1 MNSVKILNSKDIYP
15 VFGIDQGF
23 LNMIKWAASSGS
35 GVISEYSAH

>member
-1 MNSVKILNSKDIYP
+1 MNSVKILNSKDLYP